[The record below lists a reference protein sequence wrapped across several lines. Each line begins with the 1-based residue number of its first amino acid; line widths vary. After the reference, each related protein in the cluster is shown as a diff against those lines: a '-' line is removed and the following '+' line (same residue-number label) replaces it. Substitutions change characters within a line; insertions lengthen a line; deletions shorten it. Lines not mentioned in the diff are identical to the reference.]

1 MKQAAMPPA
10 RDGFFGAR
18 WHGQVPLAQL
28 LWPDM
33 LLYGT
38 AINVAA
44 AVVALVLDV
53 QGAPGPISMAVY
65 LAPLPYNLFLL
76 AAVWRRAADGKEP
89 WATGARI
96 LALAWAVAVKII

>member
-1 MKQAAMPPA
+1 MPPA

-18 WHGQVPLAQL
+18 WHGHVPLGRL

-53 QGAPGPISMAVY
+53 QGAPGPVATAAY

-76 AAVWRRAADGKEP
+76 AAVWRRSADAREP
-89 WATGARI
+89 WATGARV
-96 LALAWAVAVKII
+96 LALGWAIAVKII